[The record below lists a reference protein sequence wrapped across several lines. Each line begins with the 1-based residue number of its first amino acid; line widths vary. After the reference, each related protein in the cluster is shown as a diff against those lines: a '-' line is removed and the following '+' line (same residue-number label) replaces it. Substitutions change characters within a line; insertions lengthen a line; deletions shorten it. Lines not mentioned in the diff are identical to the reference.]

1 LSLNNQNDHTNRSF
15 PHLKKFLEQHAGIV
29 LKEHQKF
36 HVERKVTPLFEEFK
50 CTSLEGLLGVAGRN
64 PLAMKK
70 LVSLFTINET
80 SFFRDIKVFNY
91 LKTHLLPEIIE
102 ERTRFKELSIL
113 SAASS
118 SGQEAYSIA
127 MTLHDHFPS
136 IHDWNVS
143 IRGVDIDQEMV
154 SKATKGW
161 YSQLEVQRGL
171 PTRSLFKHFQR
182 ENRGY
187 FVKPHLKKWVY
198 FMQGNL
204 FDPTV
209 ANRRYS
215 LIFLRNVLI
224 YFSDVDQARLLKAMH
239 NRLRPGG
246 ILMLG
251 ASEIGRQIPT
261 DCFERKQEGNII
273 WYQAIN

>member
-1 LSLNNQNDHTNRSF
+1 LNNQNDHTSKSF
-15 PHLKKFLEQHAGIV
+15 PHLKKFLEVHAGIV
-29 LKEHQKF
+29 LKEHQQF
-36 HVERKVTPLFEEFK
+36 HVERKIQPLLEEYK
-50 CTSLEGLLGVAGRN
+50 CSTLDALLGVAGRN

-70 LVSLFTINET
+70 LISLFTINET

-91 LKTHLLPEIIE
+91 LVKNIFPEIIKSRE
-102 ERTRFKELSIL
+102 PYKELSIL

-118 SGQEAYSIA
+118 AGQEGYSLAIS
-127 MTLHDHFPS
+127 LYDSFPS
-136 IHDWNVS
+136 IHEWNVT
-143 IRGVDIDQEMV
+143 ITGVDIDLNMV
-154 SKATKGW
+154 EKANKGW

-187 FVKPHLKKWVY
+187 LVKPHLKKWVY
-198 FMQGNL
+198 FRQGNL
-204 FDPTV
+204 FKPDV
-209 ANRRYS
+209 ANRKYS
-215 LIFLRNVLI
+215 MICLRNVLI
-224 YFSDVDQARLLKAMH
+224 YFSDADQAKLLRAMH

-246 ILMLG
+246 ILLLG

-261 DCFERKQEGNII
+261 DCFERKQEGNIV